1 MKIKRI
7 IIAIAAML
15 VVVVP
20 AKSAVFVD
28 DVVEVPFASYAKYTN
43 GAFGVDLQ
51 MPNSFTDG
59 KHMGK
64 YQPVLPNGD
73 IGIVW
78 TIGAILQSGD
88 GQCAVLMPDMF
99 WRGHDLVEENVG
111 DVSDFTQCETYWAV
125 KGGVWYEYLQN
136 HKAIDMTKYERSI
149 DASPF
154 RADTAVLVTLPAND
168 TIMGQ
173 HYTHRNFLVLKK
185 ANRPVVLVNVF
196 FTDKG
201 AKVSD
206 KYLKNVFA
214 AVKYSDE
221 ANWQFNQD
229 VAKKLRNECLKD
241 YLDYYGKFLR

>member
-15 VVVVP
+15 VVVMP
-20 AKSAVFVD
+20 AKSKVLVD
-28 DVVEVPFASYAKYTN
+28 DVVEVPFASYAKYSN

-51 MPNSFTDG
+51 MPNGFTDG

-73 IGIVW
+73 TGIVW

-185 ANRPVVLVNVF
+185 ADRPVVLVNVF

-229 VAKKLRNECLKD
+229 IAIKLRDKCLKE
-241 YLDYYGKFLR
+241 YFDYYGQFLR